1 MLSLFSDKLH
11 CTRKGIENTQ
21 PHYIYLDRLG
31 NYTMKTDRGAMIVR
45 EDSMQVFNP
54 NRGTRTGFIMNLE
67 SSARLI
73 E

>member
-31 NYTMKTDRGAMIVR
+31 NYTMKTDRGAMTLR
-45 EDSMQVFNP
+45 EDYYAGLQP
-54 NRGTRTGFIMNLE
+54 E
-67 SSARLI
+67 SRYEGWI
-73 E
+73 YYEPGI